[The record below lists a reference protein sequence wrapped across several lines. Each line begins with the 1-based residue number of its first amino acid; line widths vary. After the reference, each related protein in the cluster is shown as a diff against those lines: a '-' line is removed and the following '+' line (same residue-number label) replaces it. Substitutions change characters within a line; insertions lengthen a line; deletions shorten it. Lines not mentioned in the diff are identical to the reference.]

1 MTISFTLQN
10 VSDYKS
16 IPSVAEFEKWLAPA
30 LAEHDGISV
39 VVRIVDKQEMQALN
53 SQYRGQDKPTNVL
66 AFPAELPTAV
76 CEQLKSVPL
85 GDIVICA
92 PIVEA
97 EAYDQEK
104 PLVDHWAHLTV
115 HGVLHLLGYDHQDDE
130 QARVMETL
138 EREYLFAFGIP
149 DPYRL

>member
-1 MTISFTLQN
+1 MTINLALQN
-10 VSDYKS
+10 ESDRE
-16 IPSVAEFEKWLAPA
+16 SVPNISEFRKWLQQV
-30 LAEHDGISV
+30 LAEHGEISLA
-39 VVRIVDKQEMQALN
+39 VRIVDREEMQALN

-66 AFPAELPTAV
+66 AFPAEIPAV
-76 CEQLKSVPL
+76 VREQIESVPL

-97 EAYDQEK
+97 EAIDQNK
-104 PLVDHWAHLTV
+104 PSIDHWAHLTV
-115 HGVLHLLGYDHQDDE
+115 HGALHLLGYDHQDDE

-138 EREYLFAFGIP
+138 EQECLTELGIA